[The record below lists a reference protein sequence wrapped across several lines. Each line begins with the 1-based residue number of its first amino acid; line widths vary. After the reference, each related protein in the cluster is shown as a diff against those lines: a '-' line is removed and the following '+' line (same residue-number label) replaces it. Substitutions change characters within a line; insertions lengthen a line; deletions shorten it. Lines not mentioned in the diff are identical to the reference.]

1 MQSGQKSAVRIVLD
15 TNVMVSGLAWQGATA
30 RLLDLALHGDVNVD
44 LLSSAALL
52 AEFRNVVTRRK
63 FVKKL
68 TSTSRV
74 ADDLIEQY
82 IGMVRMVA
90 PADVPPTVR
99 EDPADDAVLAAA
111 AGGDAHLIVTGDDH
125 LLKLRRF
132 RQILIVR
139 CASALTMLGGPKRR
153 SPGRSPPK
161 GGRHP
166 RRL

>member
-90 PADVPPTVR
+90 PADVPVHT
-99 EDPADDAVLAAA
+99 
-111 AGGDAHLIVTGDDH
+111 T
-125 LLKLRRF
+125 
-132 RQILIVR
+132 
-139 CASALTMLGGPKRR
+139 
-153 SPGRSPPK
+153 
-161 GGRHP
+161 
-166 RRL
+166 